1 MLIKLES
8 TAKVVAKEEE
18 DNLTK
23 REGDKEEIVT
33 LKDEEIG
40 METFH
45 REKISYDSS
54 IIKPK

>member
-40 METFH
+40 M
-45 REKISYDSS
+45 RPS
-54 IIKPK
+54 IGRKYPMTPPS